1 MKLAFVVPRY
11 GPEVVGGA
19 EHAARMLAERLVAEI
34 GWEAEVLTTCAR
46 DSQTWANEYPAGEV
60 DLNGV
65 RVHRFRSRKGRHPGF
80 SAYSSRILAA
90 PAATTM
96 AEAEHWLELQGPV
109 CPELVEATAGSDADL
124 LAFYPYLYY
133 PTVYGIARAT
143 GRSVLHAAAH
153 DEAALHLPVFKPTF
167 DAARALVFHSHSE
180 RRLVQQLFPVAERP
194 QIVLGLGVETWDGA
208 RGDGAEALGLEE
220 GRPYLCCVGR
230 VTDLKGTS
238 TLAEFFAAYKRRRP
252 GPLALALVG
261 PVSVQP
267 ISHPDIVVTGAVDE
281 ETKWGILQGALALVS
296 PSPFESF
303 SIVIMEAWSEMVPVL
318 VNGAC
323 PPTREHC
330 ERSGGGLWF
339 EGYAQFEAAVDRLVA
354 DADLRRNLAERG
366 RRYVEENFRWPTV
379 VARYGRF
386 LEELV
391 GTRACA

>member
-1 MKLAFVVPRY
+1 VKLAFVVPRY

-19 EHAARMLAERLVAEI
+19 EHAARMLAERLVNQLT
-34 GWEAEVLTTCAR
+34 WQVEVLTTCAL
-46 DSQTWANEYPAGEV
+46 DPQTWANEYRAGEV
-60 DLNGV
+60 VIDGV
-65 RVHRFRSRKGRHPGF
+65 SVHRFRSRHGRHPGF
-80 SAYSSRILAA
+80 STYSSRMLAA
-90 PAATTM
+90 PTAATM

-109 CPELVEATAGSDADL
+109 CPEVVDAATASDADVV
-124 LAFYPYLYY
+124 AYYPYLYY
-133 PTVYGIARAT
+133 PTVKGIT
-143 GRSVLHAAAH
+143 KTSERSVLHAAAH
-153 DEAALHLPVFKPTF
+153 DEAALHLPIFQPTF
-167 DAARALVFHSHSE
+167 AAARGLVFHSNAE
-180 RRLVQQLFPVAERP
+180 RHLVQGLFPVAERP
-194 QIVLGLGVETWDGA
+194 QIVLGLGVETWDGP
-208 RGDGAEALGLEE
+208 RHGRAEALGLEE
-220 GRPYLCCVGR
+220 GRPYLSCIGR

-281 ETKWGILQGALALVS
+281 AVKWDILEGSLALVS

-339 EGYAQFEAAVDRLVA
+339 ESYAQFEAAVDRLVSDTA
-354 DADLRRNLAERG
+354 LRRTLAERG
-366 RRYVEENFRWPTV
+366 RRYVEDNFRWPTV
-379 VARYGRF
+379 VDRYGRF

-391 GTRACA
+391 GGRQR